1 MSVIYGIY
9 MLNGHHIK
17 QNLLDDMRKALQF
30 TQPDTEALWQNEK
43 AALGSLI
50 RFDTPE
56 SYKEQ
61 QPIFFEDDRK
71 VMVVNA
77 RIDNRDELCGI
88 FGISLIHR
96 DNYPDSHYVKLA
108 FEKWGISATEHL
120 IGDWSFAVYDK
131 PSQKLYVARDH
142 CGIMACYYYAC
153 DEFFAF
159 SSSPKALLALK
170 EIPKELNEFRLAQIL
185 VAWPGDGEQTCYQH
199 IFNLLPGHY
208 LTLDSAKPVKTKYW
222 ELTEQPDLILPKE
235 QDYYDRFLEIFTE
248 AVKCRLRTKKQVG
261 ISLSGGLDS
270 TSVAAIAAIELAKQN
285 KELFAFTSVPL
296 YKDYKVPKGRNGDE
310 GELAGLMAKKYP
322 NIRHFLV
329 NAEGYDPIECI
340 EKAVDIFDEPMH
352 AAANQYWIQAINDK
366 AKEYDCNILLNG
378 QGGNGT
384 ISWPTAKVKLYNQK
398 GFKYYKHRLRL
409 AYDSMHDFLFDHQ
422 VYKYPFLKYS
432 DINPE
437 FAERL
442 DLMKKMKE
450 AGHDPRF
457 KDLVNFKK
465 YQRNFLK
472 NLVTNPSPLYYLIFL
487 NKRIANLDPTL
498 DQRLII
504 YALSLPT
511 ILYNNNDYNRILIT
525 KGINN
530 KIAPEFYHCNL
541 KGLQAS
547 DFIERFV
554 KSNYSENDLKSLDI
568 TIFKKKESSSVDYR
582 IMSRRVSVQFW
593 RVNLKNINNEKE
605 ME

>member
-1 MSVIYGIY
+1 MSVIYGLY

-17 QNLLDDMRKALQF
+17 QNLMDDMRKALQF
-30 TQPDTEALWQNEK
+30 TQPNTEALWQNEK

-56 SYKEQ
+56 SFKEQ

-108 FEKWGISATEHL
+108 FEKWGIGATDHL

-248 AVKCRLRTKKQVG
+248 AVKCRLRTTKQVG

-340 EKAVDIFDEPMH
+340 KKAVDIQEEPIH

-398 GFKYYKHRLRL
+398 GYKYYKHRLRL

-457 KDLVNFKK
+457 RLAKSFKEAQKDTFNKNNFNTYPFHFKK
-465 YQRNFLK
+465 SIWLH
-472 NLVTNPSPLYYLIFL
+472 L
-487 NKRIANLDPTL
+487 NILDPTSDKTL
-498 DQRLII
+498 VDFLFNTPQELYKLNNYSRVFIKKSMKSII
-504 YALSLPT
+504 PESV
-511 ILYNNNDYNRILIT
+511 
-525 KGINN
+525 INAN
-530 KIAPEFYHCNL
+530 KR
-541 KGLQAS
+541 GLQAN
-547 DFIERFV
+547 DFNLRINEEKLFV
-554 KSNYSENDLKSLDI
+554 NRLNFESIISYYVDLHKKTYTRSKAKDLSLSFFLD
-568 TIFKKKESSSVDYR
+568 KKLNKKVK
-582 IMSRRVSVQFW
+582 
-593 RVNLKNINNEKE
+593 L
-605 ME
+605 

>member
-17 QNLLDDMRKALQF
+17 QNLLDDMRTALQF

-56 SYKEQ
+56 SFKEQ

-88 FGISLIHR
+88 FGISLIHH
-96 DNYPDSHYVKLA
+96 DNYPDSHYVRLA
-108 FEKWGISATEHL
+108 FEKWGIGATEHL

-208 LTLDSAKPVKTKYW
+208 LTLDNAKPVKTKYW

-340 EKAVDIFDEPMH
+340 KKAVDIFDEPMH

-366 AKEYDCNILLNG
+366 AKEYDCNILLTG

-398 GFKYYKHRLRL
+398 GYKYYKHRLRM

-442 DLMKKMKE
+442 NLMKKMKE

-457 KDLVNFKK
+457 GKVLGFKEEQQKLITQSHKNGYSIHYRKTLWYSISSFDPSGDKRLTEFVYAIPFLFFKK
-465 YQRNFLK
+465 TSLNRKFIENGINKFLPK
-472 NLVTNPSPLYYLIFL
+472 DILQSSYLGIQSIDIGRRVKETHIL
-487 NKRIANLDPTL
+487 EDLDY
-498 DQRLII
+498 RLI
-504 YALSLPT
+504 Y
-511 ILYNNNDYNRILIT
+511 
-525 KGINN
+525 KINN
-530 KIAPEFYHCNL
+530 KN
-541 KGLQAS
+541 
-547 DFIERFV
+547 
-554 KSNYSENDLKSLDI
+554 SENLSDWSKTSRSIMIGYFLKYKYIIL
-568 TIFKKKESSSVDYR
+568 
-582 IMSRRVSVQFW
+582 
-593 RVNLKNINNEKE
+593 
-605 ME
+605 

>member
-17 QNLLDDMRKALQF
+17 QNLLDDMRQALLF

-56 SYKEQ
+56 SFKEQ

-96 DNYPDSHYVKLA
+96 DNHPDSHFVRLA
-108 FEKWGISATEHL
+108 FEKWGIGATDHL

-131 PSQKLYVARDH
+131 PSQKMYIARDH

-153 DEFFAF
+153 NEFFAF

-185 VAWPGDGEQTCYQH
+185 VAWPGDGEQTCYQN
-199 IFNLLPGHY
+199 IFNLLPGHF
-208 LTLDSAKPVKTKYW
+208 LTLDNAQPQKTKYW
-222 ELTEQPDLILPKE
+222 ELTEQPDLILPRE

-248 AVKCRLRTKKQVG
+248 AVKCRLRTTKQVG

-329 NAEGYDPIECI
+329 NAEGYDPIDCI
-340 EKAVDIFDEPMH
+340 KKAVDIFDEPMH

-409 AYDSMHDFLFDHQ
+409 AFDSMHDFIFDHQ

-457 KDLVNFKK
+457 RKVMGFKEA
-465 YQRNFLK
+465 QRK
-472 NLVTNPSPLYYLIFL
+472 L
-487 NKRIANLDPTL
+487 NKEIINGVYNLLFIKGIFNIKHNLDPTGDL
-498 DQRLII
+498 NII
-504 YALSLPT
+504 NFSSSLPKMLFEKSNYERVIIKNGMQSKLPNQIVKNPT
-511 ILYNNNDYNRILIT
+511 
-525 KGINN
+525 
-530 KIAPEFYHCNL
+530 

-547 DFIERFV
+547 DILLRFNR
-554 KSNYSENDLKSLDI
+554 KLSLNKTNNTSSWN
-568 TIFKKKESSSVDYR
+568 TIFKSSLYSNENNYSKYSRNLSVY
-582 IMSRRVSVQFW
+582 FL
-593 RVNLKNINNEKE
+593 LK
-605 ME
+605 

>member
-1 MSVIYGIY
+1 

-17 QNLLDDMRKALQF
+17 QNLLDDMRTALQF
-30 TQPDTEALWQNEK
+30 TQPNKEALWQNEK

-56 SYKEQ
+56 SFKEQ

-96 DNYPDSHYVKLA
+96 DNHPDSYYVKIA
-108 FEKWGISATEHL
+108 FEKWGIEATEHL

-131 PSQKLYVARDH
+131 PSQKLWVARDH

-153 DEFFAF
+153 NEFFAF

-185 VAWPGDGEQTCYQH
+185 VAWPGDGEQTCYQN

-208 LTLDSAKPVKTKYW
+208 LTLDNAKPVKTKFW
-222 ELTEQPDLILPKE
+222 ELTEQPDLILPNE

-248 AVKCRLRTKKQVG
+248 AVKCRLRTTKQVG

-296 YKDYKVPKGRNGDE
+296 YKDYKVPPGRNGDE

-340 EKAVDIFDEPMH
+340 KKAVDIFDEPMH

-398 GFKYYKHRLRL
+398 GIKYYKHRLRL
-409 AYDSMHDFLFDHQ
+409 AYDSMHDFFFDHQ

-457 KDLVNFKK
+457 RKVLGFKEA
-465 YQRNFLK
+465 QRKLTSQAHK
-472 NLVTNPSPLYYLIFL
+472 NGYTLLYRKSIWYGINSF
-487 NKRIANLDPTL
+487 DPTGDKSL
-498 DQRLII
+498 LSFTCSWTKSLFQKNGFDRIMVKRGMQSFLPLEII
-504 YALSLPT
+504 NSQQS
-511 ILYNNNDYNRILIT
+511 
-525 KGINN
+525 
-530 KIAPEFYHCNL
+530 
-541 KGLQAS
+541 GLQACDIAGRS
-547 DFIERFV
+547 KDWSLNFLLT
-554 KSNYSENDLKSLDI
+554 SNNFQLLSIFRKPQRVENNKYEKYSRNLSTSFLL
-568 TIFKKKESSSVDYR
+568 TGKK
-582 IMSRRVSVQFW
+582 
-593 RVNLKNINNEKE
+593 
-605 ME
+605 

>member
-1 MSVIYGIY
+1 MSVIYGLY

-17 QNLLDDMRKALQF
+17 QNLLDDMRTALQF
-30 TQPDTEALWQNEK
+30 TQPDSEALWQNEK
-43 AALGSLI
+43 VALGSLI
-50 RFDTPE
+50 CFDTPE
-56 SYKEQ
+56 SFKEQ

-108 FEKWGISATEHL
+108 FEKWGIAATEHL

-131 PSQKLYVARDH
+131 TSQKLWVARDH

-185 VAWPGDGEQTCYQH
+185 VAWPGDGEQTCYLN

-208 LTLDSAKPVKTKYW
+208 LTLDNAKPVKTKYW

-248 AVKCRLRTKKQVG
+248 AVRCRLRTTKQVG

-398 GFKYYKHRLRL
+398 GYKYYKHRLRL
-409 AYDSMHDFLFDHQ
+409 AYNSMHDFFFDHQ

-437 FAERL
+437 FAKRL
-442 DLMKKMKE
+442 DLIKKMKE

-457 KDLVNFKK
+457 EKVTGFKALNRKVVEQTFRNAHSIHYRKSLWFDANSLDSSSDFKVVHFCHSIPLVQYKVNSYNKILIKGMRNYLPFEIMNSTKK
-465 YQRNFLK
+465 GKQAIDYPQRYENSVASEFEGCNILQNYTSQHIELK
-472 NLVTNPSPLYYLIFL
+472 NYEIFSRRISISYLL
-487 NKRIANLDPTL
+487 NKIKQWN
-498 DQRLII
+498 
-504 YALSLPT
+504 
-511 ILYNNNDYNRILIT
+511 
-525 KGINN
+525 
-530 KIAPEFYHCNL
+530 
-541 KGLQAS
+541 
-547 DFIERFV
+547 
-554 KSNYSENDLKSLDI
+554 
-568 TIFKKKESSSVDYR
+568 
-582 IMSRRVSVQFW
+582 
-593 RVNLKNINNEKE
+593 
-605 ME
+605 

>member
-1 MSVIYGIY
+1 

-30 TQPDTEALWQNEK
+30 TQPDKEAIWQNEK

-56 SYKEQ
+56 SFKEQ

-96 DNYPDSHYVKLA
+96 DNHSDSHYVRLA
-108 FEKWGISATEHL
+108 FEKWGIGATEHL

-131 PSQKLYVARDH
+131 PTQKLFVARDH

-153 DEFFAF
+153 NEFFAF

-185 VAWPGDGEQTCYQH
+185 VAWPGDGEQTCYQQ

-248 AVKCRLRTKKQVG
+248 AVKCRLRTTKQVG

-340 EKAVDIFDEPMH
+340 KKAVDIFDEPMH

-398 GFKYYKHRLRL
+398 GYKYYKHRLRL
-409 AYDSMHDFLFDHQ
+409 AYNSMHDFLFDPQ

-450 AGHDPRF
+450 AGHGIGEKMGNKKLQGKLIYQIISNANAFYLKLKLYSGVGSIDPTCDKNVIDF
-457 KDLVNFKK
+457 AYKIPKTLFEKNNFDRVFVKIGMK
-465 YQRNFLK
+465 
-472 NLVTNPSPLYYLIFL
+472 YLI
-487 NKRIANLDPTL
+487 P
-498 DQRLII
+498 
-504 YALSLPT
+504 SEV
-511 ILYNNNDYNRILIT
+511 LYNSQR
-525 KGINN
+525 
-530 KIAPEFYHCNL
+530 
-541 KGLQAS
+541 GLQALDLKHRIVNS
-547 DFIERFV
+547 EDYRLKSNEIS
-554 KSNYSENDLKSLDI
+554 SNYSEKQKPHIRLRTLSC
-568 TIFKKKESSSVDYR
+568 TYYYKKQR
-582 IMSRRVSVQFW
+582 IE
-593 RVNLKNINNEKE
+593 L
-605 ME
+605 